1 MSDRIKVV
9 LDVGGQWSRA
19 GFAGESFP
27 RAEYPSVV
35 GRFRRSELLDGFP
48 DVYCGREAALKRG
61 ISHLS
66 WPMQKG
72 LIKDW
77 DELEKLLHH
86 TFYKELLVAPEDT
99 KVMYALHPL
108 TPGKDKEQM
117 AELLFETFI
126 VDAIYLAQ
134 TPALVTLAS
143 GRTTGLVWEN
153 GYSCCYTA
161 PVFEGFPLKHSIVT
175 SQLTG
180 QALTGILLDL
190 MKKIGYSFT
199 TPTEIELAE
208 KIKASTCYV
217 ATDLESIQAS
227 RMADGDTKVR
237 YQLPDGQHIILDEER
252 FICPEVLFRPS
263 LQGLECPSI
272 VDDICK
278 TISRCDIDYQPMFY
292 DNIVLSGGG
301 SQLAG
306 IDKRLN
312 QELLLRV
319 LEHPNYRVTVDAM
332 ESRHHAT
339 WRGGSMLACMDAVK
353 GCYLTKEEYEDSGTG
368 RVRQKFY

>member
-9 LDVGGQWSRA
+9 LDVGGQWTRA

-35 GRFRRSELLDGFP
+35 GRFRRTELLDGFP
-48 DVYCGREAALKRG
+48 DVYCGREAVLKRG
-61 ISHLS
+61 ISLLS

-72 LIKDW
+72 LIQDW

-86 TFYKELLVAPEDT
+86 TFYKELLVAPEET
-99 KVMYALHPL
+99 NVMYALHPL
-108 TPGKDKEQM
+108 TPGKDK
-117 AELLFETFI
+117 
-126 VDAIYLAQ
+126 
-134 TPALVTLAS
+134 
-143 GRTTGLVWEN
+143 
-153 GYSCCYTA
+153 
-161 PVFEGFPLKHSIVT
+161 FPLKHSIVT

-180 QALTGILLDL
+180 QAITGILLDL
-190 MKKIGYSFT
+190 MKNIGYSFT

-217 ATDLESIQAS
+217 ATDLKSIQAS

-252 FICPEVLFRPS
+252 FICPEVFFRPS

-306 IDKRLN
+306 LDKRLHR
-312 QELLLRV
+312 ELLLRV
-319 LEHPNYRVTVDAM
+319 LEQPNFRVTVDAM
-332 ESRHHAT
+332 ESRQHAT